1 MEYATGMTPPSSS
14 HVSTESKPMPSSPT
28 KSTPGRRTLLKVS
41 LDLETDFLLARQ
53 RAKQIAALLGFELQ
67 DQTRI
72 ATAVSEIARNAWE
85 YARGGAVEFFLDPT
99 STLNA
104 ADSPSTRNSVQLRI
118 VVTDRGPGIPHLEQ
132 IWSGE
137 YRSQTGMGLG
147 LIGARRLLDR
157 VDVVTGKTGTE
168 VSLIKLLPRLAPTP
182 PPVSELAA
190 SLARLSINEKTTA
203 TAALTSQNQELVS
216 LLGDLR
222 AREAELQALNVELEE
237 TNRGVLVLYAEL
249 ADKAQAVQQA
259 SEMKTRFLSGV
270 THELRTPLNSIVSL
284 ARLMLGHVDGPLNP
298 EQEKQVNFILRSAQN
313 LTEMVNDLLDLAKI
327 EAGKSTINN
336 TAFSVQTLF
345 AGLRGMF
352 RPLAT
357 NPEVKLIFEAPEQ
370 PIDLFTDEGK
380 LSQILRNFI
389 SNALKFTEQGSI
401 TISAQT
407 VSHPDGNSG
416 SAVQFSVRDTG
427 VGIAPEHHALVMQ
440 EWGQA
445 PASSKPGRAKG
456 SGLGLPL
463 SRSLAELLG
472 GTIGFTSAAGEGSCF
487 SVTLPALAPS
497 EDTTAIKPES
507 STLQPHILIVD
518 DDEVARYLLRRQ
530 LGILTSA
537 SIEEATNGA
546 DALSAIATHPPR
558 LIFLDLVMP
567 GMNGHEVAKV
577 LRARPE
583 TAHLPIVLHTS
594 KTLSSDERRAFESL
608 DLILIPK
615 RPHSPNNVEAD
626 DLSVEL
632 ERALLEVGLSYL
644 HHGPPR

>member
-1 MEYATGMTPPSSS
+1 MA
-14 HVSTESKPMPSSPT
+14 SSPA
-28 KSTPGRRTLLKVS
+28 KSTAARRTLLRIA

-85 YARGGAVEFFLDPT
+85 YAHGGAVEFFLDPA
-99 STLNA
+99 S
-104 ADSPSTRNSVQLRI
+104 SIPPHESRHSGPQLRI
-118 VVTDRGPGIPHLEQ
+118 VISDRGHGIPHLDQ
-132 IWSGE
+132 IWAGE
-137 YRSQTGMGLG
+137 YQSQTGMGLG
-147 LIGARRLLDR
+147 LIGARRLLDE
-157 VDVVTGKTGTE
+157 VDIVTGATGTQ
-168 VSLIKLLPRLAPTP
+168 VTLVKLLPRSAPP
-182 PPVSELAA
+182 LPNLSDIAA
-190 SLARLSINEKTTA
+190 ALARTTLTDKSAA
-203 TAALTSQNQELVS
+203 TSALASQNHELIT
-216 LLGDLR
+216 LLNELR
-222 AREAELQALNVELEE
+222 AREAELRALNVELEE

-284 ARLMLGHVDGPLNP
+284 ARLMLGHTDGPLNA
-298 EQEKQVNFILRSAQN
+298 EQDKQVNFILRSAQN

-327 EAGKSTINN
+327 EAGKSTVTNS
-336 TAFSVQTLF
+336 AFTVQTLF

-357 NPEVKLIFEAPEQ
+357 NPAVKLIFETPEE

-389 SNALKFTEQGSI
+389 SNALKFTEQG
-401 TISAQT
+401 TVTVKAQII
-407 VSHPDGNSG
+407 DDLAG
-416 SAVQFSVRDTG
+416 SAAGSIRFSVEDTG
-427 VGIAPEHHALVMQ
+427 AGIAPEHHALVMQ

-445 PASSKPGRAKG
+445 PTAGKSGRAKG

-472 GTIGFTSAAGEGSCF
+472 GTIGFTSAPGQGSCF
-487 SVTLPALAPS
+487 HVTLPALAQPAS
-497 EDTTAIKPES
+497 GPDGQDES
-507 STLQPHILIVD
+507 QQPQHILIVD

-530 LGILTSA
+530 LGTLTSA
-537 SIEEATNGA
+537 PIEEAPNGA
-546 DALSAIATHPPR
+546 DAIEAIAAHPPR
-558 LIFLDLVMP
+558 LLFLDLVMP
-567 GMNGHEVAKV
+567 GMNGHEVAKL

-583 TAHLPIVLHTS
+583 TAQLPIVLHTS
-594 KTLSSDERRAFESL
+594 KLLTPEELRVFESL
-608 DLILIPK
+608 DLLVVAK
-615 RPHSPNNVEAD
+615 RPGNPNTLETD

-632 ERALLEVGLSYL
+632 ERALLEVGLSNL
-644 HHGPPR
+644 HQGTAR